1 MELNWDGATG
11 PGSAAGRGPKDSKV
25 HFLGTCGDLPTIPD
39 LKESFEK
46 LLKNQPLTRK
56 GWVMEAW

>member
-1 MELNWDGATG
+1 VVELNWDGQLVREVQR
-11 PGSAAGRGPKDSKV
+11 AAVKDSKIN
-25 HFLGTCGDLPTIPD
+25 FLGTCGDLPTIPD